1 MVNSTLQR
9 LSRSVLS
16 ILWLLSAV
24 WMVSNLN
31 RASMALAQTSMH
43 QVAGV
48 AVDGNRR
55 IDASAINQQIKG
67 RSGAVSSQQIS
78 DDVRTLY
85 NTGFFDQVTVSAV
98 PADGGG
104 VILRYSVVEKPVVR
118 KIFIKGN
125 KEVKEDDLAT
135 IMKFDTRRFL
145 DKTKVDL
152 IIKRASSYY
161 QAQGFYDAKLDS
173 SIVPVGD
180 NQVDITF
187 NVTEGEKYRVR
198 EVHLRGL
205 RELDED
211 DVVADLQT
219 KTYKW
224 WSSWLFGTGRV
235 NAEMLEADKQVIRQY
250 FLDHG
255 YIDGS
260 VGDAAVEKTED
271 GLRVTFDVTEG
282 PVYKI
287 GAIKASGDLVDKS
300 VTKTLEGIKSKSGE
314 LFNASQVRSDIF
326 TITDKFSDNGF
337 AFANV
342 VPNTN
347 VRRGEGIVDLEF
359 AVSKGQLVRVNR
371 INISGNEKTY
381 DNVIRREVRVG
392 EQDIYSG
399 SKVKRSQ
406 VLLERLGYFEEV
418 NITNEPTADPAKV
431 DLNVNVRE
439 GSTGSFSAGAGY
451 STSDGALFNTR
462 ISENNILGT
471 GRRANLNLDFGTQRN
486 NQILSFDDP
495 RVFDSRVSAGADF
508 FRTDREFNDFNRNLL
523 GTAFTAGY
531 PAEELFGT
539 WAEDIQFS
547 LKYDYTKIDIN
558 EVDREAAQL
567 IKDSQGT
574 STSSSLTPTITRNT
588 INNPLNPSR
597 GSKQVLSYEVAG
609 LGGNEDFYLFEFRNS
624 WYYPLIEASWGDI
637 VVSDRT
643 SIGYG
648 ESNTDRP
655 FPLFRRYFPGGI
667 NSVRGFKNRTLG
679 PKDANGSE
687 FGGSKQ
693 FVNNAELIFPL
704 LNSAGIKGMVFYD
717 VGNAFDDEESIE
729 FGQLRRSWGYG
740 IRWASPL
747 GPIRVEFGYPLDR
760 EEGERKMVP
769 MFSFGAP
776 L

>member
-1 MVNSTLQR
+1 MINTPVARIARAVFALGILLWAPLAGAQSPTYQV
-9 LSRSVLS
+9 SGVSVE
-16 ILWLLSAV
+16 
-24 WMVSNLN
+24 
-31 RASMALAQTSMH
+31 
-43 QVAGV
+43 
-48 AVDGNRR
+48 GNRR
-55 IDASAINQQIKG
+55 IDASAIQQQIRGK
-67 RSGAVSSQQIS
+67 SGAVPSSQIS

-85 NTGFFDQVTVSAV
+85 NTGFFDQVAVSAV
-98 PADGGG
+98 PSDSGG
-104 VILRYSVVEKPVVR
+104 VILKYALVEKPVVR

-125 KEVKEDDLAT
+125 KEVKEDDLAN
-135 IMKFDTRRFL
+135 IMKFEARRFL
-145 DKTKVDL
+145 DKTKVDV
-152 IIKRASSYY
+152 IIKRAGSYY
-161 QAQGFYDAKLDS
+161 QSQGFYDAKLQS

-180 NQVDITF
+180 NQVDVTF
-187 NVTEGEKYRVR
+187 TVTEGEKYRVR
-198 EVHLRGL
+198 QVAIRGL
-205 RELDED
+205 KSLDED
-211 DVVADLQT
+211 DIATELQT
-219 KTYKW
+219 KRYKW

-235 NAEMLEADKQVIRQY
+235 NTEMLDGDKQIIRQY

-255 YIDGS
+255 YVDGT
-260 VGDAAVEKTED
+260 VGEAAVEKTED
-271 GLRVTFDVTEG
+271 GLQVVFDVTEG
-282 PVYKI
+282 AQYQI
-287 GAIKASGDLVDKS
+287 GTIRASGDLVDKS
-300 VTKTLEGIKSKSGE
+300 IEKTVEGIKSKSGE
-314 LFNASQVRSDIF
+314 VFNASQVRADIF
-326 TITDKFSDNGF
+326 TITDKFSDKGF

-347 VRRGEGIVDLEF
+347 VRRGEGIVDIDF

-381 DNVIRREVRVG
+381 DNVIRREVRIG
-392 EQDIYSG
+392 EQDTYSG

-418 NITNEPTADPAKV
+418 NITNEPTTDPAKV

-471 GRRANLNLDFGTQRN
+471 GRRANLNLDFGTERN
-486 NQILSFDDP
+486 NQILSLDDP

-523 GTAFTAGY
+523 GTAFTLGY
-531 PAEELFGT
+531 PAEELLGE

-547 LKYDYTKIDIN
+547 AKYDYTKIDIN
-558 EVDREAAQL
+558 EVEEEAAQL
-567 IKDSQGT
+567 IKDFQGT
-574 STSSSLTPTITRNT
+574 STSSSVTPMITRNT

-597 GSKQVLSYEVAG
+597 GSKQVLSYEIAG

-624 WYYPLIEASWGDI
+624 WYYPLYEASWGDI

-643 SIGYG
+643 SLGYG
-648 ESNTDRP
+648 ESNSDRP

-693 FVNNAELIFPL
+693 IVNNAELIFPL

-717 VGNAFDDEESIE
+717 IGNAFDDDESMN
-729 FGQLRRSWGYG
+729 FGDLRRSWGYG

-747 GPIRVEFGYPLDR
+747 GPIRVEFGYPLGR
-760 EEGERKMVP
+760 EEGEKKMVP